1 MLFNLISMELMDV
14 IKKRRSIR
22 SFRPDGVDEKK
33 IRALLECANLAPSAG
48 NLQGYEIVVI
58 KDTETKLALAKAALD
73 QQFIAEAPVVFVFLA
88 NAKRSASKYGKRGD
102 TLYSTQDAT
111 IATAY
116 VQLACVDL
124 GLGSCWVGAFND
136 HEVAK
141 VVQAGID
148 YTPVS
153 ILPVGYPAEDP
164 EPRPRR
170 GVDSIAHYERV
181 GNKKGMK

>member
-1 MLFNLISMELMDV
+1 MD
-14 IKKRRSIR
+14 IIQKRRSIR
-22 SFRPDGVDEKK
+22 SFLPDPVSDEKARK
-33 IRALLECANLAPSAG
+33 LLECANLAPSAG
-48 NLQGYEIVVI
+48 NLQGYEVVVVRS
-58 KDTETKLALAKAALD
+58 TETKKALAKAALD
-73 QQFIAEAPVVFVFLA
+73 QQSIAEAPVVFVFCA

-102 TLYSTQDAT
+102 ALYSTQDAT

-124 GLGSCWVGAFND
+124 GLGSVWVGAFND

-141 VVQAGID
+141 VIQAGLD

-164 EPRPRR
+164 SPRSRR
-170 GVDSIAHYERV
+170 GVDSITHWERL
-181 GNKKGMK
+181 